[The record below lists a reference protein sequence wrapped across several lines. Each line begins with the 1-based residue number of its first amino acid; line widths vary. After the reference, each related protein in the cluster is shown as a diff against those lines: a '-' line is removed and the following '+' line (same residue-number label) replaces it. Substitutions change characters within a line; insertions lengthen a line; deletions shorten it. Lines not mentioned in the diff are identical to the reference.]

1 MAASGKFATAINCMD
16 GRTQLAVID
25 YMKNRFGVDYVDVI
39 TEPGPIKA
47 LAENS
52 NIATLDSIKRRMD
65 ISVNGHGSKAVAIV
79 CHHDCAGNPVDKA
92 TQLKQLETAVD
103 TVASWNFDI
112 EFVKMWIGEDWQIK
126 VIN

>member
-16 GRTQLAVID
+16 GRTQQSVID
-25 YMKNRFGVDYVDVI
+25 YMKNRFGVDYVDMI

-52 NIATLDSIKRRMD
+52 NISTLESVKRRLD

-79 CHHDCAGNPVDKA
+79 CHHDCAGNPVDKD
-92 TQLKQLETAVD
+92 TQLKQLEVAVKN
-103 TVASWNFDI
+103 VASWGFAV
-112 EFVKMWIGEDWQIK
+112 EFVKLWIGDNWQVN
-126 VIN
+126 VIA